1 MIETAPT
8 APPPNPY
15 MTFSIM
21 RLREPAPGH
30 SAPAECANPKHK
42 EFARTPEA
50 FVLQASIARAAAG
63 VDLKMEFST
72 ESVRVGGLLA
82 ELCG

>member
-21 RLREPAPGH
+21 RLYESLPPDIQHRQNAPIQNTRNLRERPRLLSCKLAL
-30 SAPAECANPKHK
+30 
-42 EFARTPEA
+42 R
-50 FVLQASIARAAAG
+50 
-63 VDLKMEFST
+63 
-72 ESVRVGGLLA
+72 GLL
-82 ELCG
+82 LGSI